1 MRTALV
7 TAGEDGDN
15 YVPLST
21 LAEIREMGMELVCKK
36 CKTEEDVL
44 ETAKDAEI
52 IWFFGQCPALTPAVM
67 DKLPKLK
74 AIFRS
79 GSGVD
84 AIHPHA
90 TDLGIAIC
98 NTPESISEAV
108 AEQAVALLF
117 ALSKHIQYHSRVIR
131 EGEWTP
137 KGVINSFH
145 LTGRTL
151 GLVGYGRIARRVEEM
166 VAGFN
171 MKVIHSD
178 PFAENSVPLET
189 VLKESDF
196 ISLHCPLTDE
206 TKHSIN
212 EEAFRMMKK
221 TALLVNTSRGP
232 VVDEKAMIKALQEGW
247 IAGAALDVMDQE
259 PIEEDNPLRKMDNV
273 ILTPHIAAFTTDFTK
288 NFWAYSV
295 KKLAALMKGD
305 FKKESVNLR

>member
-1 MRTALV
+1 MKTALV
-7 TAGEDGDN
+7 TASESGDN
-15 YVPLST
+15 YVPSST
-21 LAEIREMGMELVCKK
+21 LDEIRAMGMELVCKK
-36 CKTEEDVL
+36 CVTEEDVL

-52 IWFFGQCPALTPAVM
+52 IWFFGQCPGLTPAVM

-108 AEQAVALLF
+108 AEQAVSLLF
-117 ALSKHIQYHSRVIR
+117 ALSKHIQFHSRVIR
-131 EGEWTP
+131 EGEWLP
-137 KGVINSFH
+137 KGLLYSFH

-166 VAGFN
+166 VAGFH
-171 MKVIHSD
+171 MHVIHSD
-178 PFAENSVPLET
+178 PYAPNSVPLEQL
-189 VLKESDF
+189 LKESDY
-196 ISLHCPLTDE
+196 ISLHCPLTEE
-206 TKHSIN
+206 TRHSIN
-212 EEAFRMMKK
+212 EKAFSLMKK
-221 TALLVNTSRGP
+221 TALLVNTSRGQ
-232 VVDEKAMIKALQEGW
+232 VVDEKALIAALQEGK
-247 IAGAALDVMDQE
+247 IAGAALDVMEQE
-259 PIEEDNPLRKMDNV
+259 PLEKDSPLRKMDNV
-273 ILTPHIAAFTTDFTK
+273 ILTPHIAAFTTDFSK